1 MDVIHTAL
9 WVSDIERTREFY
21 VDALGL
27 TENWSFTGDDGV
39 ENVYIGGDNAEF
51 QFKYD
56 PVGSPD
62 IDSGTMAHVAVGVES
77 TDETVER
84 LVERVDPPIQ
94 RPPTTM
100 DDLGLR
106 VAFVEDPDG
115 YVVELVEELE

>member
-56 PVGSPD
+56 PEGGPD

>member
-27 TENWSFTGDDGV
+27 RENWSFTGDDGV
-39 ENVYIGGDNAEF
+39 ENVYVGGEHGEL

-56 PVGSPD
+56 PDADPE
-62 IDSGTMAHVAVGVES
+62 IDSGSVDHVAVGVES
-77 TDETVER
+77 TDEAFDR
-84 LVERVDPPIQ
+84 LLEQVDPPV
-94 RPPTTM
+94 REEPTTM
-100 DDLGLR
+100 DAIDRR

-115 YVVELVEELE
+115 YVVELVERLE